1 MARVTINEYSNGY
14 SDEIILKPGDFTN
27 TTAAAETISIPVNA
41 GDVISA
47 VTVQTVTAFSGGSL
61 NAVSLTVGGTPGGAD
76 GLIEAYDAFTGG
88 DSLAYNTGDDL
99 DGTTTYSYQF
109 PSNDFIDIV
118 VTPTDDGLKDATAGE
133 VRILLD
139 IKRI

>member
-14 SDEIILKPGDFTN
+14 SDEIILKPGDFSN
-27 TTAAAETISIPVNA
+27 TEAAAETISIPVNA

-61 NAVSLTVGGTPGGAD
+61 SAASLTIGGTPTGAA

-99 DGTTTYSYQF
+99 DGTVTYSYQF
-109 PSNDFIDIV
+109 PSADFIDIV
-118 VTPTDDGLKDATAGE
+118 VTPTGDGLKDATAGE

>member
-1 MARVTINEYSNGY
+1 VTKSFLNQVISL
-14 SDEIILKPGDFTN
+14 ILLQQQKQSLSLLI
-27 TTAAAETISIPVNA
+27 ISIPVNA

-61 NAVSLTVGGTPGGAD
+61 NAVSLTVGGTPTGAA

-99 DGTTTYSYQF
+99 DGTVTYSYQF
-109 PSNDFIDIV
+109 PSADFIDIV
-118 VTPTDDGLKDATAGE
+118 VTPTGDGLKDATAGE